1 MSRYACYLI
10 VKNAVLRKEVIAFGQ
25 TYFTIQTY
33 HQEVAD
39 YFNELDEDNSKA
51 GSKWI
56 FLNRSDYATA
66 FLRSNPAS
74 HGREPVN
81 GLPDVAEDH

>member
-1 MSRYACYLI
+1 M
-10 VKNAVLRKEVIAFGQ
+10 KNAVLRKEVIAFGQ

-51 GSKWI
+51 GS
-56 FLNRSDYATA
+56 T
-66 FLRSNPAS
+66 
-74 HGREPVN
+74 REY
-81 GLPDVAEDH
+81 